1 MKCIWFHISSQV
13 TLVQRYFLR
22 RVVTAKIKNTSF
34 YTSFKDFELLKDTKI
49 VSLYLKRISVRP
61 VFREQAAKNHGPEA
75 FALYPEVLEEVSSIN
90 R

>member
-1 MKCIWFHISSQV
+1 MYLISHLFTGHLSSKV
-13 TLVQRYFLR
+13 LFEESSNS
-22 RVVTAKIKNTSF
+22 KNKKYTSV
-34 YTSFKDFELLKDTKI
+34 YTSFKDFELLKDNKI